1 MYKRNGIYYI
11 GYSTPAGYKYES
23 TRSTN
28 KRRAEQIESL
38 RRAQALEGRLGIL
51 RRDVPNFE
59 NFSQTVLAKVQHP
72 NTAKR
77 YGVSRKALLT
87 HFARHKVNAITP
99 VAVEMFRDARY
110 RDGITK
116 ATVNRDLQFLR
127 LVCREAIANKFMAE
141 GPFARR
147 QIVFHNEVQERRK
160 PRILTFEEEAR
171 LLTACPLLLKTAVV
185 LVLETGLR
193 LQSEALRLRWDDI
206 DFEGSTLYVRRSKTH
221 RGIRDLFLTP
231 RCMEMLRDWQKV
243 VGNSGF
249 VFPSNRNQSGSLTSL
264 QHSWELATEKAGL
277 DGLWFYNLRHTYA
290 TRSSESGTPDSSV
303 AAALGH
309 STTSILSTYSR
320 GSRAGRLNQM
330 KSFAAYCENQRA
342 AQARAAP

>member
-11 GYSTPAGYKYES
+11 GYPTPSGYRYES
-23 TRSTN
+23 TRSKN

-59 NFSQTVLAKVQHP
+59 TFSQTLLAKVQHP

-87 HFARHKVNAITP
+87 HFSRYRVNGITP
-99 VAVEMFRDARY
+99 NAVEEFRAARY
-110 RDGITK
+110 RNGVTK

-127 LVCREAIANKFMAE
+127 LVCREAVANKFIAE
-141 GPFARR
+141 SPFTKR
-147 QIVFHNEVQERRK
+147 QISFHNEVQERRK

-171 LLTACPLLLKTAVV
+171 LLAACSVLLRTVVV

-193 LQSEALRLRWDDI
+193 LQSEALRLRWEDI
-206 DFEGSTLYVRRSKTH
+206 DFESGILYVRRSKTR

-231 RCMEMLRDWQKV
+231 RCTEALKHWQAV
-243 VGNSGF
+243 VGNCGF
-249 VFPSNRNQSGSLTSL
+249 LFPSNRNSSGSLKSL
-264 QHSWELATEKAGL
+264 QHSWEIATEKSGL
-277 DGLWFYNLRHTYA
+277 KGLWFYNLRHTYA

-309 STTSILSTYSR
+309 STTSILSTYSH
-320 GSRAGRLNQM
+320 GSRAGRQNQM
-330 KSFAAYCENQRA
+330 KNFADYCESQRN
-342 AQARAAP
+342 RLSYS